1 MSKFIAARM
10 HELCLD
16 TDRAYWVK
24 WKNSENIVSERVM
37 KGHLPSKHLKGGV
50 IASES
55 LRVRS
60 QEFAP

>member
-1 MSKFIAARM
+1 M